1 MKQANLATNKLVST
15 DFNNVNLE
23 EAFFGDYSKFKKIKQ
38 EVKNTTEKVFVR
50 STISNNKTIEQ
61 SRTFSTNISQSNIS
75 TITSVVAAAD
85 AAGRFPSIADLEAVQ
100 GSLQKAAARM
110 EAAEKLA
117 SNIDQVAKESY
128 DACIKKYSYLNNP
141 GEANATYI
149 FKAKCLR
156 DITHYLRLVNYC
168 LVVGGTGPLD
178 EWGIAGQREVYRAL
192 NLPTAPYVEALTF
205 ARNRGC
211 APRDMSAQA
220 LLEYNALLDY
230 IINSL
235 S

>member
-1 MKQANLATNKLVST
+1 MK
-15 DFNNVNLE
+15 
-23 EAFFGDYSKFKKIKQ
+23 
-38 EVKNTTEKVFVR
+38 
-50 STISNNKTIEQ
+50 
-61 SRTFSTNISQSNIS
+61 
-75 TITSVVAAAD
+75 SVVTTVIAAAD
-85 AAGRFPSIADLEAVQ
+85 AAGRFPSTSDLESVQ
-100 GSLQKAAARM
+100 GSIQRAAARL

-117 SNIDQVAKESY
+117 ANLDNVAREAY
-128 DACIKKYSYLNNP
+128 EAAIKKYPYLNNP
-141 GEANATYI
+141 GEANSTDT

-156 DITHYLRLVNYC
+156 DIKHYLRLIQYC

-192 NLPTAPYVEALTF
+192 GLPTAPYVAALTF

-220 LLEYNALLDY
+220 LTEYNALLDY
-230 IINSL
+230 AINSL